1 MNVIDYMYK
10 NFKFFFIGATCC
22 LLTIFVATMV
32 TKCSSDYS
40 IAPKVSDVKIETSGK
55 VENVSIHHEDNN
67 VIEPKQLEGSMD
79 IHEKSIAPKIVV
91 WSWNGGNSIKK
102 EQLERTIMAVLLKLP
117 KTTADYSAVKLLM
130 ETSAVESHR
139 GIHVTQLKDGPARGI
154 YQMELNTISD
164 TLTWMKKYHKD
175 QYKAVQ
181 VFYNK
186 KESQEWNYRHNVPW
200 QTAMAISYYWRMCG
214 GNDTIKNAISVN
226 DRASL
231 YKKVWN
237 THKGATTIATY
248 HERVKLYS

>member
-1 MNVIDYMYK
+1 MDFMNYIYK
-10 NFKFFFIGATCC
+10 NYKFFFIGCACC
-22 LLTIFVATMV
+22 LFTMFFATMI
-32 TKCSSDYS
+32 TKCSGSNITS
-40 IAPKVSDVKIETSGK
+40 STTKTSASGKIE
-55 VENVSIHHEDNN
+55 N
-67 VIEPKQLEGSMD
+67 VILHNWIDVEFVGPKKPDVVEVN
-79 IHEKSIAPKIVV
+79 ENPVNPRIVV
-91 WSWNGGNSIKK
+91 WSWKGGNSIKK
-102 EQLERTIMAVLLKLP
+102 EQLERTIMAVLLRLP
-117 KTTADYSAVKLLM
+117 KTTSDYSAVQLLM
-130 ETSAVESHR
+130 ETCAVETHR
-139 GIHVTQLKDGPARGI
+139 GVHVTQLKDGPARGI
-154 YQMELNTISD
+154 YQMEINTIDD

-214 GNDTIKNAISVN
+214 GNDTIKNAVSVD

>member
-1 MNVIDYMYK
+1 MNFIDYLYK
-10 NFKFFFIGATCC
+10 NYKFFFIGATCC
-22 LLTIFVATMV
+22 LFTIFFSTMI
-32 TKCSSDYS
+32 TKCSGTGV
-40 IAPKVSDVKIETSGK
+40 ATANTVTEVSGKIE
-55 VENVSIHHEDNN
+55 N
-67 VIEPKQLEGSMD
+67 VILHNWIDVEFVGPKEPEVEPEKKPMD
-79 IHEKSIAPKIVV
+79 PKIIV
-91 WSWNGGNSIKK
+91 WSWKGGSTIKK
-102 EQLERTIMAVLLKLP
+102 EQLERTILAVLLKLP
-117 KTTADYSAVKLLM
+117 QTTADWSAVQLLM
-130 ETSAVESHR
+130 ETAAVESHR

-164 TLTWMKKYHKD
+164 TLTWLKKYHKD

-186 KESQEWNYRHNVPW
+186 KESQEWNYKHNVPW

-214 GNDTIKNAISVN
+214 GNDTIKNAVSVN
-226 DRASL
+226 VRASL